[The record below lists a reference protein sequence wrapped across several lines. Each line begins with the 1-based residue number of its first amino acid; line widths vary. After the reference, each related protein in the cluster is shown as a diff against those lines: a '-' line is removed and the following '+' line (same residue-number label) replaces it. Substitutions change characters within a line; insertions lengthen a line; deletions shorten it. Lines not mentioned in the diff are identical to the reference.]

1 MASSITLCIRK
12 LSTLKLFVA
21 FINEIAKKLGWGDF
35 ALFLDNLIL
44 HKTKDAKHL
53 FEKLNISE
61 IFNVPYCPKFNRNRK
76 LLLPTQGDIQE
87 TPSEMRD
94 K

>member
-12 LSTLKLFVA
+12 LSTQKLFVA
-21 FINEIAKKLGWGDF
+21 FINEIAKKLGVGDF
-35 ALFLDNLIL
+35 AQFLDNLIL

-61 IFNVPYCPKFNRNRK
+61 IFNVPYCPKFIGIESYFS
-76 LLLPTQGDIQE
+76 PTQGNIQE